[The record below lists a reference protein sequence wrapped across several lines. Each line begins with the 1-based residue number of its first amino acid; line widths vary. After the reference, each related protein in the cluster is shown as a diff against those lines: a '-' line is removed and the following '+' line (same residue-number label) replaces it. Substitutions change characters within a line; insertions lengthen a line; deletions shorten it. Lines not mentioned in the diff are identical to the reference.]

1 MDDRLDLLA
10 VEIAAIGDG
19 FQRRGAD
26 RLLRRLGLASCERSE
41 PTLSCVAIRLVLG
54 ACFHVVVDDARAAAA
69 GRHRSA
75 VGSGDVFGWVPP
87 TPVSR

>member
-41 PTLSCVAIRLVLG
+41 PTLSCVAK
-54 ACFHVVVDDARAAAA
+54 
-69 GRHRSA
+69 
-75 VGSGDVFGWVPP
+75 VGSRRAFSRRSRRHQSRGRWSPSIGWGVGRYIGWVPP